1 MPNESTVPNTY
12 NEMVQFIN
20 QNDTSVVA
28 KTITENFTSNARIL
42 NVIDDLRDR
51 ARANE
56 AKPMDMEIHKG
67 IGIGR
72 RRSADALMLLLK
84 DDEVDE
90 ESIE

>member
-1 MPNESTVPNTY
+1 
-12 NEMVQFIN
+12 MVQFIN

-28 KTITENFTSNARIL
+28 QTITENFTSNARIL
-42 NVIDDLRDR
+42 NVIDYLRDR

-56 AKPMDMEIHKG
+56 AKPMEMEIQKG

-84 DDEVDE
+84 DDDLNEIDE
-90 ESIE
+90 DSIE